1 MENVK
6 IVDQEVETEISDM
19 DNSSQFGPGTSG
31 FVPLRAI
38 MTQTLRLI

>member
-1 MENVK
+1 MEKVK
-6 IVDQEVETEISDM
+6 IVDQEVETETSDM
-19 DNSSQFGPGTSG
+19 DNSSQLDPGTSG